1 MTTATGTTPAR
12 TPARTTPARATL
24 LVLVAACCFGSVS
37 IFTVLGRAE
46 GATLLGLLFWRYVLG
61 SAGLLAVSG
70 GPARVRLPRE
80 RLLPVLVIGGVGQS
94 IVTGASLASLDY
106 IPAATLGFLF
116 YTYPAWITLI
126 AAVRGMER
134 LTPVRA
140 LALALSLGGILLM
153 VGNPFAS
160 RLPAI
165 GLVLALGSA
174 LAYAL
179 YVPLLNRIGAGLPPS
194 VTSTWL
200 TLGTAVILGVAA
212 VATGAGQLVALTPR
226 AWGVVVLFALVS
238 TVLAFTVF
246 LRGLAVLGPVRTA
259 IISTVEPFWTALL
272 GALLLGQPLTKG
284 AVAGGACIAVAVALL
299 QWQPRPRAAS

>member
-1 MTTATGTTPAR
+1 MPTTT
-12 TPARTTPARATL
+12 ARATL
-24 LVLVAACCFGSVS
+24 LVLLAACCFGSVS
-37 IFTVLGRAE
+37 ILTVLGRAE
-46 GATLLGLLFWRYVLG
+46 GATLLGILFWRYLLG

-80 RLLPVLVIGGVGQS
+80 RLVPIVVLGGAGQS

-116 YTYPAWITLI
+116 YTYPAWVTVI
-126 AAVRGMER
+126 AAARGLER
-134 LTPVRA
+134 LTPVRVVA
-140 LALALSLGGILLM
+140 LVLSLGGILLM

-160 RLPAI
+160 RLPAV
-165 GLVLALGSA
+165 GLALALGSA
-174 LAYAL
+174 LTYAI
-179 YVPLLNRIGAGLPPS
+179 YVPLLNHLGRDVAPA

-200 TLGTAVILGVAA
+200 TLGTAFILGAIA
-212 VATGAGQLVALTPR
+212 LATAPAQLAALTPR
-226 AWGVVVLFALVS
+226 AWGIVVLFALVS

-246 LRGLAVLGPVRTA
+246 LRGLAILGPVRTA

-284 AVAGGACIAVAVALL
+284 VVAGGACIAVAVALL
-299 QWQPRPRAAS
+299 QWRPRG

>member
-1 MTTATGTTPAR
+1 MP
-12 TPARTTPARATL
+12 TTPARATL
-24 LVLVAACCFGSVS
+24 LVLLAACCFGSVS
-37 IFTVLGRAE
+37 ILTVLGRAE
-46 GATLLGLLFWRYVLG
+46 GATLLGILFWRYLLG

-80 RLLPVLVIGGVGQS
+80 RLVPIIVLGGAGQA
-94 IVTGASLASLDY
+94 IVTGTSLASLDY

-116 YTYPAWITLI
+116 YTYPAWVTVI
-126 AAVRGMER
+126 AAVRGIDR
-134 LTPVRA
+134 LTVPRVI
-140 LALALSLGGILLM
+140 ALALSLGGILLM

-160 RLPAI
+160 RLPTV

-174 LAYAL
+174 LTYAI
-179 YVPLLNRIGAGLPPS
+179 YVPLLNHLGRDVAPA

-200 TLGTAVILGVAA
+200 TLGTAVILGAIA
-212 VATGAGQLVALTPR
+212 LATAPAQLTALTPR

-246 LRGLAVLGPVRTA
+246 LRGLAILGPVRTA

-272 GALLLGQPLTKG
+272 GALVLGQPITKG
-284 AVAGGACIAVAVALL
+284 VVAGGACIAAAVALL
-299 QWQPRPRAAS
+299 QWRPRTG

>member
-1 MTTATGTTPAR
+1 M
-12 TPARTTPARATL
+12 TPARATL
-24 LVLVAACCFGSVS
+24 LVLLAACCFGSVS

-46 GATLLGLLFWRYVLG
+46 GATLLGILFWRYVLG
-61 SAGLLAVSG
+61 SVGLLAVSG

-80 RLLPVLVIGGVGQS
+80 RLVPVLVLGGAGQS
-94 IVTGASLASLDY
+94 IVTGTSLASLDY

-126 AAVRGMER
+126 AAVRGLER
-134 LTPVRA
+134 LTPIRA
-140 LALALSLGGILLM
+140 VALTLSLGGILLM

-179 YVPLLNRIGAGLPPS
+179 YVPMLNRIGSGIAPA

-200 TLGTAVILGVAA
+200 TLGTAIILGAIA
-212 VATGAGQLVALTPR
+212 LATGAGQLVALTAR
-226 AWGVVVLFALVS
+226 AWGIVALFALVS

-284 AVAGGACIAVAVALL
+284 AVMGGACIAVAVALL
-299 QWQPRPRAAS
+299 QWQPRAASS

>member
-1 MTTATGTTPAR
+1 MA
-12 TPARTTPARATL
+12 TTPARATL
-24 LVLVAACCFGSVS
+24 LVLLAACCFGSVS
-37 IFTVLGRAE
+37 ILTVLGRAQ
-46 GATLLGLLFWRYVLG
+46 GATLLGILFWRYLLG

-80 RLLPVLVIGGVGQS
+80 RLLPIIALGGIGQA
-94 IVTGASLASLDY
+94 IVTGTSLASLDY

-116 YTYPAWITLI
+116 YTYPAWVTVI
-126 AAVRGMER
+126 AAVRGIER
-134 LTPVRA
+134 LTLVRVVA
-140 LALALSLGGILLM
+140 LVLSLGGILLM

-174 LAYAL
+174 LTYAI
-179 YVPLLNRIGAGLPPS
+179 YVPLLNHLGREIAPA

-200 TLGTAVILGVAA
+200 TLGTAVILGA
-212 VATGAGQLVALTPR
+212 VALATGPAQLVALTPR
-226 AWGVVVLFALVS
+226 AWGIVVLFALVS

-246 LRGLAVLGPVRTA
+246 LRGLAILGPVRTA
-259 IISTVEPFWTALL
+259 LISTVEPFWTALL

-284 AVAGGACIAVAVALL
+284 VVAGGACIALAVALL
-299 QWQPRPRAAS
+299 QWRPRGSS